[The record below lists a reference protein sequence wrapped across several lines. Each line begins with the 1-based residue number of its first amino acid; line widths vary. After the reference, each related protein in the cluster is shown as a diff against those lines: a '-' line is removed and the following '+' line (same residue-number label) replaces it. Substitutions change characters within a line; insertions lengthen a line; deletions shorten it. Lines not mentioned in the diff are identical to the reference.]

1 MRRLPFAVVL
11 FLAACSSRPPLLD
24 DAQFEQFGT
33 GVREGEAMDVAAILA
48 DPTRWDGK
56 QVRVRGP
63 INEVS
68 AGAGW
73 VRVGDEHGLVVKI
86 RGNKFA
92 LPGECAGRDAVVEGR
107 LMIEVHSVEAVRSDL
122 ESAGRFEEAGQVHQ
136 PRHEVALVA
145 DGVAVRRQD
154 R

>member
-1 MRRLPFAVVL
+1 MARLRFAVVL
-11 FLAACSSRPPLLD
+11 FVAACSSQPPLLD
-24 DAQFEQFGT
+24 DVQYELFGA
-33 GVREGEAMDVAAILA
+33 GARQGEAMDVAAILA

-68 AGAGW
+68 RDAGW

-107 LMIEVHSVEAVRSDL
+107 LQIEVHSVEAVRRDL
-122 ESAGRFEEAGQVHQ
+122 ESAGRVEEAGQVRQ

-145 DGVAVRRQD
+145 EGVAVRRQD